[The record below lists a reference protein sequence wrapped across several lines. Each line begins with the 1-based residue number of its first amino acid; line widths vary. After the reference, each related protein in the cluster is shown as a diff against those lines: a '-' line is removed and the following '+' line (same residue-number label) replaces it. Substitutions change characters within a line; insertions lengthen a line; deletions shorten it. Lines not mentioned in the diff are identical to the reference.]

1 MSLLPTVNSGIYK
14 IVHFAYGPIRDDEG
28 ALGAVGKSSSPELEW
43 MIIRNSDHTYS
54 FNVYDSKS
62 GLVETAAHPGGPIS
76 EVKKRYYV
84 SVDKSD
90 PVQET
95 HWRLQPVLFGS
106 EPRILY
112 AIYQDPRDNA
122 GQCDVKGHWE
132 LNSSDKKEP
141 VKLNRDPADEE
152 NKAVPSSYGA
162 SALWILQPVTVPLP
176 GPKPPTS

>member
-1 MSLLPTVNSGIYK
+1 MSLLPTVNSGVYK
-14 IVHFAYGPIRDDEG
+14 IVHFAYGPIRDDDG

-43 MIIRNSDHTYS
+43 MVIRNADHTYS
-54 FNVYDSKS
+54 FNVFEGTK
-62 GLVETAAHPGGPIS
+62 GIVGAASHPGGAIS

-84 SVDKSD
+84 SLEA
-90 PVQET
+90 PMQET

-112 AIYQDPRDNA
+112 AIYQDPRDNP
-122 GQCDVKGHWE
+122 GQCDLKGHWE

-152 NKAVPSSYGA
+152 NKAVPASYGA
-162 SALWILQPVTVPLP
+162 PALWILQPVTVPLSTP
-176 GPKPPTS
+176 NPPSSY